1 MYISSKREASV
12 SLNIQIS
19 HLTNSFLVFL
29 VLKLYS
35 PYHERYSH
43 KYPSPCCARFQ
54 TLRTCSLS
62 VTIKLITLNSFLFC
76 LFLTFKDEKR
86 NSPEICWHFGQKL
99 SEKRACLHLVCNVPS
114 DFHDNTRYD
123 DFKKSKMLSNWP
135 KWLFVTPSVLFG
147 NQAIEIRSFD
157 S

>member
-1 MYISSKREASV
+1 MW
-12 SLNIQIS
+12 LTIQIS

-123 DFKKSKMLSNWP
+123 DFKKSKMLLTGQNGFL
-135 KWLFVTPSVLFG
+135 WLKVFFLVTRQLRFVPLTPNLLM
-147 NQAIEIRSFD
+147 
-157 S
+157 